1 MKGVQMS
8 TVRRLLETK
17 GKFIWTTSPTASVFN
32 ALKLMANKDI
42 GALVVIDGTT
52 LAGIVSERDYAR
64 RIILE
69 ELDPRETK
77 VQDIMT
83 TKVITVHPEQ
93 TIQECMLIMNKNHI
107 RHLPVLLDDK
117 VIGVISQ
124 GDVVRDLIY
133 QQRKKI
139 QNLEDRLTSNRKV
152 I

>member
-1 MKGVQMS
+1 MS

-42 GALVVIDGTT
+42 GALVVVDGTT

-69 ELDPRETK
+69 ELAPRETK